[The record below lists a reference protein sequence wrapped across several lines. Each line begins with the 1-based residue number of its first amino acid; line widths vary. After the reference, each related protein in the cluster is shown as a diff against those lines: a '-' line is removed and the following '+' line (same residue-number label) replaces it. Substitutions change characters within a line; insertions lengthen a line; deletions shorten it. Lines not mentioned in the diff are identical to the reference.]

1 MQLRPDSLLSDDL
14 SLLLIKGC
22 KDLGINLSEHQV
34 QNIAKFLV
42 DLQKWN
48 KAFNLTAVRN
58 PRDMIINH
66 ILDSFSLNKYISGN
80 TILDVGSGA
89 GLPGLPL
96 AIANPNKK
104 FTLIDSS
111 GKKLD
116 LFTTLKQ
123 IYY

>member
-1 MQLRPDSLLSDDL
+1 MQLRSDSLLDDDL
-14 SLLLIKGC
+14 YLLLIEGC
-22 KDLGINLSEHQV
+22 KNLDIKLSAQQV

-48 KAFNLTAVRN
+48 KTFNLTAVRN

-96 AIANPNKK
+96 AIANPNKT
-104 FTLIDSS
+104 FTLLDSS
-111 GKKLD
+111 GKKN
-116 LFTTLKQ
+116 
-123 IYY
+123 

>member
-96 AIANPNKK
+96 ALS
-104 FTLIDSS
+104 LIH
-111 GKKLD
+111 
-116 LFTTLKQ
+116 
-123 IYY
+123 I

>member
-66 ILDSFSLNKYISGN
+66 ILDSFSLNKYIQPHFYHQIQN
-80 TILDVGSGA
+80 ILV
-89 GLPGLPL
+89 
-96 AIANPNKK
+96 
-104 FTLIDSS
+104 LI
-111 GKKLD
+111 
-116 LFTTLKQ
+116 FCR
-123 IYY
+123 IM